1 MDTLFFNGNEESELV
16 KETSPLDAM
25 DYVSIVYES
34 GLIDWN
40 VYQKVMDRIRTNM
53 NGSWMFEQKEDE
65 NGKK

>member
-1 MDTLFFNGNEESELV
+1 MDTLFLNGNEESELV

-25 DYVSIVYES
+25 DYVSIVYGS

-53 NGSWMFEQKEDE
+53 NGSWMFE
-65 NGKK
+65 KK